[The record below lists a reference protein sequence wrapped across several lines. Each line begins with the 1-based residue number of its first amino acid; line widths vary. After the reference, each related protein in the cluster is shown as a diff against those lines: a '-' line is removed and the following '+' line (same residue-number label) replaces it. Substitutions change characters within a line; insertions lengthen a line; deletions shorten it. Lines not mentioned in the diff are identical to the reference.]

1 MALKLFLH
9 PLGPG
14 RARLLI
20 GGARPDPERVAL
32 ALQRNDG
39 RWLGPHRLWQ
49 VMPHWHPVFTA
60 EPVPDGLSLTLDA
73 DLVDSIIAVG
83 GAPLQVMAR
92 LDGDQDAGVLR
103 IRGPLIG
110 SDAAAPRGAA
120 REPSGETE
128 PAEPSVAA
136 TMVTP
141 AAPPDPD
148 LTSRN
153 TQTKARWPWLALTVG
168 LMLVAALGLSWWQ
181 GWLGETEV
189 EQTPADTSMQSDRQ
203 AEPATDQ
210 PADSDLADIDGA
222 VSAPPPDA
230 TGIALA
236 RAFLAEGPTADAIYA
251 RAEQLEQADDCA
263 AAYVLY
269 SEAANRDAALAAHLA
284 RRYDPLTHRPS
295 TCIAA
300 PDIPYAIVY
309 FSDAAETGDHEVQR
323 RLGQLMAEHE
333 PSGPTHDAGLAWLRK
348 AAESGDQEAVRL
360 LEELTKSG
368 DAPP

>member
-1 MALKLFLH
+1 
-9 PLGPG
+9 
-14 RARLLI
+14 
-20 GGARPDPERVAL
+20 
-32 ALQRNDG
+32 LQRNDG
-39 RWLGPHRLWQ
+39 RWLGPDRLWQ
-49 VMPHWHPVFTA
+49 VMPHWHPLFTA
-60 EPVPDGLSLTLDA
+60 EPTPDGLSLTLDV

-120 REPSGETE
+120 PESSGETE
-128 PAEPSVAA
+128 PSPLGLAESPVAA
-136 TMVTP
+136 AKVTA
-141 AAPPDPD
+141 AAPRDPD
-148 LTSRN
+148 LTSMN
-153 TQTKARWPWLALTVG
+153 TPTKARWPWLALAVG
-168 LMLVAALGLSWWQ
+168 LMLVAGLGLSWWQ

-189 EQTPADTSMQSDRQ
+189 EQTPADTPLQADRQ

-210 PADSDLADIDGA
+210 PADSDLPDIDGA

-236 RAFLAEGPTADAIYA
+236 RAFLAEGPTPDAIFA
-251 RAEQLEQADDCA
+251 RAEQLEQDDDCA

-309 FSDAAETGDHEVQR
+309 FSDAAETGDHQVQR

-348 AAESGDQEAVRL
+348 AAESGDQEAETL
-360 LEELTKSG
+360 LEHLTKSS
-368 DAPP
+368 PPPTTP